1 VNHATVYDLVN
12 GAIFLPWGGSRR
24 LRRSFVDALEVR
36 SAARVLELGCGTG
49 QVTELLA
56 TAGASVVAVDRLPLM
71 IDRARRRAPGAAFI
85 EGDAMTVEVGGSFDR
100 VVLSFVLHNFDATGR
115 VELLRR
121 AAAALGV
128 GGHIG
133 VLDWA
138 LPRGRLRSNL
148 WKRFVGAIEPS
159 GEAQA
164 VMDGA
169 IDADLRAAR
178 LDLVSRR
185 RVLGGR
191 AQILVL
197 QAQHDLG
204 EHEQVHA

>member
-1 VNHATVYDLVN
+1 
-12 GAIFLPWGGSRR
+12 
-24 LRRSFVDALEVR
+24 
-36 SAARVLELGCGTG
+36 
-49 QVTELLA
+49 
-56 TAGASVVAVDRLPLM
+56 
-71 IDRARRRAPGAAFI
+71 
-85 EGDAMTVEVGGSFDR
+85 MTVDVGGRFDR
-100 VVLSFVLHNFDATGR
+100 VVLSFVLHNFDASGR

-121 AAAALGV
+121 SAAALGV
-128 GGHIG
+128 DGHIG
-133 VLDWA
+133 VLEWA
-138 LPRGRLRSNL
+138 LPRGRLRSNQ

-197 QAQHDLG
+197 QAQHELG